1 MNSEHVTD
9 NVVELED
16 VTVKFGNNV
25 ILENVSMKVEK
36 GDVVGIVGPNGG
48 GKTTL
53 LNSILGNIPIS
64 HGTIRLFG
72 EDVHNFHAF
81 ERIGY
86 VAQTAIQFD
95 PIFPATVEEIV
106 SLGCIRRSR
115 LGRRLTKDDK
125 KAVENAIQLVGLE
138 PYKKRKISQLSG
150 GQKQRIFIAKALV
163 KKPDLLVLDE
173 ATTGLDVCIQD
184 KFVRMIRDLRKEMDI
199 TLLTVSHDLSGV
211 LCQANKLAVVNRKV
225 YFENIV
231 EGEDPTT
238 MLRQAYGPHFTFM
251 FHHDHHE
258 CGLDNRVQIKGV

>member
-1 MNSEHVTD
+1 MTTGHVAD
-9 NVVELED
+9 SVVELDD
-16 VTVKFGNNV
+16 VSVKYGNNV
-25 ILENVSMKVEK
+25 VLENVSMKVEK
-36 GDVVGIVGPNGG
+36 GDVVGIVGPKGG

-53 LNSILGNIPIS
+53 LNAILGNIPIT

-106 SLGCIRRSR
+106 SLGCIRRTR

-125 KAVENAIQLVGLE
+125 KAVDNAIHLVGLE

-163 KKPDLLVLDE
+163 KRPDLLVLDE

-184 KFVRMIRDLRKEMDI
+184 KFVQMIRDLRREMDI
-199 TLLTVSHDLSGV
+199 TLLNRFPRPVRRSMPGEQACGRQPEGVLREHRGRGRSHD
-211 LCQANKLAVVNRKV
+211 R
-225 YFENIV
+225 
-231 EGEDPTT
+231 
-238 MLRQAYGPHFTFM
+238 LRQAYGPHFTFM

-258 CGLDNRVQIKGV
+258 CDVDRPIHVKGV

>member
-1 MNSEHVTD
+1 MTDSIVDVEHVSVKYGS
-9 NVVELED
+9 NVVLED
-16 VTVKFGNNV
+16 VT
-25 ILENVSMKVEK
+25 MKVEK

-53 LNSILGNIPIS
+53 LNAILGNIPVT
-64 HGTIRLFG
+64 HGTISLFG
-72 EDVHNFHAF
+72 QDVHDFKSF

-86 VAQTAIQFD
+86 VAQSAIQFD

-106 SLGCIRRSR
+106 SLGCIKRSR
-115 LGRRLTKDDK
+115 LGRRLSKDDK
-125 KAVENAIQLVGLE
+125 RAVDNSIQLVGLE

-163 KKPDLLVLDE
+163 KGPDLLVLDE

-184 KFVRMIRDLRKEMDI
+184 KFVRMIRDLRKERDI

-211 LCQANKLAVVNRKV
+211 LCQANKLAVVNRKA

-238 MLRQAYGPHFTFM
+238 VLRQAYGPHFTFM
-251 FHHDHHE
+251 FHHDHHD
-258 CGLDNRVQIKGV
+258 CDIDHPIQIKGA

>member
-1 MNSEHVTD
+1 LTD
-9 NVVELED
+9 SIVELENVSVKYGSNVVLED
-16 VTVKFGNNV
+16 VT
-25 ILENVSMKVEK
+25 MKVMK
-36 GDVVGIVGPNGG
+36 GDVVGLVGPNGG

-53 LNSILGNIPIS
+53 LNAILGNIPVTK
-64 HGTIRLFG
+64 GTISLFG
-72 EDVHNFHAF
+72 QDVHNFKNF

-125 KAVENAIQLVGLE
+125 MAVQNAIELVGLE

-163 KKPDLLVLDE
+163 KRPDLLVLDE
-173 ATTGLDVCIQD
+173 ATSGLDVCIQD
-184 KFVRMIRDLRKEMDI
+184 KFVRMIRDLRREMDI

-225 YFENIV
+225 YYENIV

-238 MLRQAYGPHFTFM
+238 VLRQAYGPHFTFM
-251 FHHDHHE
+251 FHHDHHDCE
-258 CGLDNRVQIKGV
+258 IDHPIQIKGV

>member
-1 MNSEHVTD
+1 MTDSIVELENVTVKYGS
-9 NVVELED
+9 NVVLED
-16 VTVKFGNNV
+16 VTMRVN
-25 ILENVSMKVEK
+25 K

-53 LNSILGNIPIS
+53 LNAILGNLPITQ
-64 HGTIRLFG
+64 GKITLFG
-72 EDVHNFHAF
+72 QEVHDFKAF

-106 SLGCIRRSR
+106 SLGCIKRST
-115 LGRRLTKDDK
+115 LGRRLTKDDR
-125 KAVENAIQLVGLE
+125 KAVQNAIELVDLV

-163 KKPDLLVLDE
+163 KRPDLLVLDE

-184 KFVRMIRDLRKEMDI
+184 KFVQMIRNLRREMDI
-199 TLLTVSHDLSGV
+199 TMLTVSHDLSGV

-225 YFENIV
+225 YYENIV

-238 MLRQAYGPHFTFM
+238 VLRQAYGPHFTFM

-258 CGLDNRVQIKGV
+258 CEIGHQPIQIKGA